1 MLFCLF
7 LFVVVV
13 FCKGASTDSAHIQ
26 LLGTSVS
33 ICLECSCNYRFFSSL
48 ELTAFSNLPL
58 QADYL
63 PIKLSIKLGKMILKL
78 KKKKK
83 EQLSFFFYCCSN
95 SLSKPSVTEEK
106 ASYLHLENKQRSKF
120 LYKAVFF

>member
-1 MLFCLF
+1 MDRLSKVVFLLLFCLF
-7 LFVVVV
+7 LFVVVFV
-13 FCKGASTDSAHIQ
+13 FCKGGSTDSACIQ

-33 ICLECSCNYRFFSSL
+33 ICLECSCNYHFFSSL

-83 EQLSFFFYCCSN
+83 EQLSFFF
-95 SLSKPSVTEEK
+95 L
-106 ASYLHLENKQRSKF
+106 LLF
-120 LYKAVFF
+120 